1 MPTTT
6 LAVSVTRAN
15 RRWVRT
21 PSAGFNNQ
29 TGYLV
34 LALFV
39 LSAFWVIC
47 CVILLSKTV
56 YGQEVFESNN
66 GTQSFLRGRDGIG
79 PRAVTKE
86 FHIGD
91 SVSTS
96 RSQPSNHLKIRNS
109 PMAISHAHLLS
120 RQKKSTETNSIDVEN
135 TRKVTITTDVR
146 GNLGPPEVMIQDSPG
161 KDWIHDRWQAASNMH
176 GTAIPGSHWVQL
188 EFSEPI
194 IINKVILD
202 WEAAHAD
209 DYVLYGSM
217 DPITI
222 GNDKKSLTTDQIN
235 NQQVQTLFD
244 GTIPQQRKSSLSVEE
259 TGQSPGVKTKTPL
272 HVIHTI
278 SIQSTSDIMQLQ
290 SERDDK
296 GRWIKYLKVWIQRPG
311 KHGWG
316 VSLWQIDVYGL
327 YESEI
332 GSANS

>member
-1 MPTTT
+1 MHDH
-6 LAVSVTRAN
+6 ANNYVGTRAK

-29 TGYLV
+29 AGHLV
-34 LALFV
+34 LALFA
-39 LSAFWVIC
+39 LFAFWVIC

-56 YGQEVFESNN
+56 YGQEFIKSHN
-66 GTQSFLRGRDGIG
+66 GTQVFLRGRDGIRPHAAAST
-79 PRAVTKE
+79 PRRQTEK
-86 FHIGD
+86 
-91 SVSTS
+91 
-96 RSQPSNHLKIRNS
+96 PLKGGNY
-109 PMAISHAHLLS
+109 PMASKVAHLLS
-120 RQKKSTETNSIDVEN
+120 RQKKGAAMKSIDDKD
-135 TRKVTITTDVR
+135 THKVTITTDVR

-188 EFSEPI
+188 EFSQPI
-194 IINKVILD
+194 FVSKVILD

-222 GNDKKSLTTDQIN
+222 GNDKKSLATDQIKN
-235 NQQVQTLFD
+235 HQVQTLFD
-244 GTIPQQRKSSLSVEE
+244 GTNPRQRKSSLSVEE
-259 TGQSPGVKTKTPL
+259 SGQSPGVKTKTPL

-278 SIQSTSDIMQLQ
+278 SIQSTSEIVQLQ
-290 SERDDK
+290 RRADK

-332 GSANS
+332 ESTNS